1 MERNY
6 TDLKNMLAEMVER
19 IRNQGDSPWDWSPN
33 SRLSTCKMENLR
45 GKKLLTHGP
54 LHINNAI
61 EICICVEGHAYLQLA
76 DRVVVLEPGQF
87 FVVTPRTLHNE
98 CIPADENCVNLWLN
112 MRQDQRIRTL
122 VTGRD
127 EDDEFGILYCRA
139 VLVEP
144 LIKSML
150 KENLEKELD
159 SPSYGSDILVKNRM
173 VEAMISMIRQL
184 ELEDQGQTVKHWQQS
199 VVSEVMDYLRHHNTD
214 RVELQDL
221 ADHMGI
227 SVKHLNRIFKAS
239 TGTTI
244 VSYANTIRLEQA
256 KYYLTTTDLKVKDIA
271 QLLNY
276 YDQYHFG
283 RIFKKAT
290 GKSPVEFRKTKR
302 EE

>member
-1 MERNY
+1 MDLNY
-6 TDLKNMLAEMVER
+6 TDLKKMLLQLVDM
-19 IRNQGDSPWDWSPN
+19 IRSADDTPWDWSPN
-33 SRLSTCKMENLR
+33 SHLTSYKMEDLK

-54 LHINNAI
+54 LHFNKSI
-61 EICICVEGHAYLQLA
+61 EICVCMQGHAYLQLA
-76 DRVVVLEPGQF
+76 DRVVILEPGQF

-98 CIPADENCVNLWLN
+98 CIPADEECTDLWLN
-112 MRQDQRIRTL
+112 LRQDQRIRAL
-122 VTGRD
+122 VAGRD

-144 LIKSML
+144 LIKTML
-150 KENLEKELD
+150 KETLDKELD
-159 SPSYGSDILVKNRM
+159 SDSYGSGILVKNRM
-173 VEAMISMIRQL
+173 VDALIAMIRQL

-199 VVSEVMDYLRHHNTD
+199 VVSEVMDYLHHHSTD

-221 ADHMGI
+221 ADHMAI
-227 SVKHLNRIFKAS
+227 SVKHLNRIFKMA
-239 TGTTI
+239 TGSTI
-244 VSYANTIRLEQA
+244 VNYANNIRIDQA
-256 KYYLTTTDLKVKDIA
+256 KYYLTTTDLKIKDIA

-290 GKSPVEFRKTKR
+290 GHSPMEFRKDKR

>member
-1 MERNY
+1 MENYSDLRQMLINMVDTFRN
-6 TDLKNMLAEMVER
+6 A
-19 IRNQGDSPWDWSPN
+19 GDAVWDWSPK
-33 SRLSTCKMENLR
+33 SRRTNVKMDELR

-54 LHINNAI
+54 LHFNKSI
-61 EICICVEGHAYLQLA
+61 EICICVQGHAYLQLE

-98 CIPADENCVNLWLN
+98 CIPADEECMNLWLN
-112 MRQDQRIRTL
+112 LREDQRIRAL
-122 VTGRD
+122 VAGQD

-139 VLVEP
+139 VLIEP
-144 LIKSML
+144 LFKTLL
-150 KENLEKELD
+150 KETLEKELD
-159 SPSYGSDILVKNRM
+159 NDDFGSRILVQNRM
-173 VEAMISMIRQL
+173 VEALIAMVRQL

-199 VVSEVMDYLRHHNTD
+199 VVSEVMDFLHHHSTD

-221 ADHMGI
+221 ADHLSI
-227 SVKHLNRIFKAS
+227 SVKHLNRIFKAA
-239 TGTTI
+239 TGNTI
-244 VSYANTIRLEQA
+244 VNYANAIRLEQA

-290 GKSPVEFRKTKR
+290 GESPMEFRKSKR